1 MILNFKTR
9 NEARKYCWKWNIP
22 LKNIK
27 KHNDGS
33 NHPWRVTTEETMF
46 KVGRDYKLV
55 DVEGFTEGGKNRTN
69 KVQAEQ
75 INAHLNGVISLVS
88 VNKYGDKFRF
98 KSPANVAMDD
108 VRPWEARFF
117 KEVVP
122 VVDAKPKKAKQ
133 APAIKP
139 AVTPAPVEDLD
150 AVLDGGVNLAPVE
163 EKQHAEAW
171 PDIFVTNT
179 PYVLV
184 DEAGFISAHHSNANK
199 NIVDYMK
206 SNNNVLVF
214 DFVDQDGD
222 AFIKGAPHLPCILH
236 RERKFFR
243 ELGTGKAPETPSV
256 QAVDIDAQKRDQQII
271 EAAQKVEDALKVHQ
285 EAIQTVQQA
294 AHKVR
299 EAAQELALLSRK

>member
-55 DVEGFTEGGKNRTN
+55 DVEGFTEGGKNRAN

-88 VNKYGDKFRF
+88 KDGDKFRF
-98 KSPANVAMDD
+98 KSPANVAMDV

-117 KEVVP
+117 KEVAP
-122 VVDAKPKKAKQ
+122 VVNATPKKAKQ

-163 EKQHAEAW
+163 EKTFSEAW
-171 PDIFVTNT
+171 PDIFVTNI

-184 DEAGFISAHHSNANK
+184 DEASFLAGQHVYANEI
-199 NIVDYMK
+199 IVDHMK
-206 SNNNVLVF
+206 QNNNVLVF
-214 DFVDQDGD
+214 DFVDHEGD
-222 AFIKGAPHLPCILH
+222 ANIKTNGKRLPYVMH
-236 RERKFFR
+236 YERKFFR
-243 ELGTGKAPETPSV
+243 ELGTGKVPETPAV
-256 QAVDIDAQKRDQQII
+256 QAVDIEAQKRDQEII
-271 EAAQKVEDALKVHQ
+271 AAAQKVEDALAEHQ
-285 EAIQTVQQA
+285 KAIEIVQKA
-294 AHKVR
+294 ARAVR

>member
-55 DVEGFTEGGKNRTN
+55 DVEGFTEGGKNRAN

-88 VNKYGDKFRF
+88 KDGDKFRF
-98 KSPANVAMDD
+98 KSPANVAMDV

-117 KEVVP
+117 KEVAP
-122 VVDAKPKKAKQ
+122 VVNAKPKKAKQ

-163 EKQHAEAW
+163 AKLAEAW
-171 PDIFVTNT
+171 PGIFVANI

-184 DEAGFISAHHSNANK
+184 DEKGFTTEYSLSNK
-199 NIVDYMK
+199 SIVDYIK
-206 SNNNVLVF
+206 NNNNVIVF
-214 DFVDQDGD
+214 THIDSDGD
-222 AFIKGAPHLPCILH
+222 ASVRDSEGRAVIPHVL
-236 RERKFFR
+236 RKERKCFR
-243 ELGTGKAPETPSV
+243 ELGTGKAPETPAV
-256 QAVDIDAQKRDQQII
+256 QAVDIEAQKRDQEII
-271 EAAQKVEDALKVHQ
+271 AAAQKVEDALAEHQ
-285 EAIQTVQQA
+285 KAIEIVQKA
-294 AHKVR
+294 ARAVR

>member
-55 DVEGFTEGGKNRTN
+55 DVEGFTEGGKNRAN

-88 VNKYGDKFRF
+88 KDGDKFRF
-98 KSPANVAMDD
+98 KSPANVAMDV

-117 KEVVP
+117 KEVAP
-122 VVDAKPKKAKQ
+122 VVNAKPKKAKQ

-163 EKQHAEAW
+163 EKTFNEAW
-171 PDIFVTNT
+171 PGIFVTNT

-184 DEAGFISAHHSNANK
+184 DEDGFIAAHHGDANK
-199 NIVDYMK
+199 IIVDYMK

-222 AFIKGAPHLPCILH
+222 ANIKTNGQRLPYVMK

-243 ELGTGKAPETPSV
+243 ELGTGKVPETPAV
-256 QAVDIDAQKRDQQII
+256 QAVDIESQKRDQEII
-271 EAAQKVEDALKVHQ
+271 AAAQKVEDALAEHQ
-285 EAIQTVQQA
+285 KAIEIVQKA
-294 AHKVR
+294 ARAVR

>member
-55 DVEGFTEGGKNRTN
+55 DVEGFTEGGKNRAN

-88 VNKYGDKFRF
+88 KDGDKFRF
-98 KSPANVAMDD
+98 KSPANVAMDV

-117 KEVVP
+117 KEVAP
-122 VVDAKPKKAKQ
+122 VVNAKPKKAKQ

-163 EKQHAEAW
+163 EKTFSEAW
-171 PDIFVTNT
+171 PGIFVTNI

-184 DEAGFISAHHSNANK
+184 DEHGFISGHNSNANQI
-199 NIVDYMK
+199 IVDHMK
-206 SNNNVLVF
+206 QNNNVVIF
-214 DFVDQDGD
+214 DFVDHEGD
-222 AFIKGAPHLPCILH
+222 ANIKAEARLPYVLK

-243 ELGTGKAPETPSV
+243 ELGTGKVPETPAV
-256 QAVDIDAQKRDQQII
+256 QAVDIESQKRDQEII
-271 EAAQKVEDALKVHQ
+271 AAAQKVEDALAEHQ
-285 EAIQTVQQA
+285 KAIEIVQKA
-294 AHKVR
+294 ARAVR
-299 EAAQELALLSRK
+299 EAAQELALLTRK

>member
-55 DVEGFTEGGKNRTN
+55 DVEGFTEGGKNRAN

-88 VNKYGDKFRF
+88 KDGDKFRF
-98 KSPANVAMDD
+98 KSPANVAMDV

-117 KEVVP
+117 KEVAP
-122 VVDAKPKKAKQ
+122 VVNATPKKAKQ

-163 EKQHAEAW
+163 EKTFNEAW
-171 PDIFVTNT
+171 PDIFVTNI

-184 DEAGFISAHHSNANK
+184 DEDGFIA
-199 NIVDYMK
+199 DYMK

-222 AFIKGAPHLPCILH
+222 ANIKTNGQRLPYVMK

-243 ELGTGKAPETPSV
+243 ELGTGKAPETPAV
-256 QAVDIDAQKRDQQII
+256 QAVDIEAQKRDQEII
-271 EAAQKVEDALKVHQ
+271 AAAQKVEDALAEHQ
-285 EAIQTVQQA
+285 KAIEIVQKA
-294 AHKVR
+294 ARAVR

>member
-55 DVEGFTEGGKNRTN
+55 DVEGFTEGGKNRAN

-88 VNKYGDKFRF
+88 KDGDKFRF
-98 KSPANVAMDD
+98 KSPANVAMDV

-117 KEVVP
+117 KEVASVAN
-122 VVDAKPKKAKQ
+122 AKPKKAAAAKR
-133 APAIKP
+133 PTKVTPVKPEIK
-139 AVTPAPVEDLD
+139 PAPVEDLD

-163 EKQHAEAW
+163 EKTFSEAW
-171 PDIFVTNT
+171 P
-179 PYVLV
+179 
-184 DEAGFISAHHSNANK
+184 
-199 NIVDYMK
+199 
-206 SNNNVLVF
+206 
-214 DFVDQDGD
+214 
-222 AFIKGAPHLPCILH
+222 
-236 RERKFFR
+236 
-243 ELGTGKAPETPSV
+243 GKAPETPAV
-256 QAVDIDAQKRDQQII
+256 QAVDIEAQKRDQEII
-271 EAAQKVEDALKVHQ
+271 AAAQKVEDALAEHQ
-285 EAIQTVQQA
+285 KAIEIVQKA
-294 AHKVR
+294 ARAVR
-299 EAAQELALLSRK
+299 EAAQELALLTRK

>member
-46 KVGRDYKLV
+46 KIGRDYKLV
-55 DVEGFTEGGKNRTN
+55 DVEGFTEGGKNRAN

-88 VNKYGDKFRF
+88 KDGDKFRF
-98 KSPANVAMDD
+98 KSPANVAMDV

-117 KEVVP
+117 KEVTP
-122 VVDAKPKKAKQ
+122 VVNATPKKAKQ

-163 EKQHAEAW
+163 EKTFNEAW
-171 PDIFVTNT
+171 PGIFVTNT

-184 DEAGFISAHHSNANK
+184 DEDGFIAAHHSDANK
-199 NIVDYMK
+199 IIADYMK

-222 AFIKGAPHLPCILH
+222 ANIKTNGQRLPYVMK

-243 ELGTGKAPETPSV
+243 ELGTGKVTETPAV
-256 QAVDIDAQKRDQQII
+256 QAVDIEAQKRDQEII
-271 EAAQKVEDALKVHQ
+271 AAAQKVEDALAEHQKAIETVQ
-285 EAIQTVQQA
+285 EAA
-294 AHKVR
+294 RAVR

>member
-27 KHNDGS
+27 RHNDGS
-33 NHPWRVTTEETMF
+33 NHPWRVTTEETLF

-55 DVEGFTEGGKNRTN
+55 DVDGFTDFGKNCAN

-75 INAHLNGVISLVS
+75 INTHLNGVISLVS
-88 VNKYGDKFRF
+88 KDGDKFRF
-98 KSPANVAMDD
+98 KSPANVAMDV

-117 KEVVP
+117 KEVAP
-122 VVDAKPKKAKQ
+122 VVNAKPKKAKQ
-133 APAIKP
+133 APAIK
-139 AVTPAPVEDLD
+139 PAPVEDLD

-163 EKQHAEAW
+163 EKTFSEAW
-171 PDIFVTNT
+171 PGIFVTNI

-184 DEAGFISAHHSNANK
+184 DEHGFIAAHHGDANK
-199 NIVDYMK
+199 IIVDYMK
-206 SNNNVLVF
+206 SNNNVLMF

-222 AFIKGAPHLPCILH
+222 ANIKTNGQRLPYVMK

-243 ELGTGKAPETPSV
+243 ELGTGKVPETPAV
-256 QAVDIDAQKRDQQII
+256 QAVDIEAQKRDQEII
-271 EAAQKVEDALKVHQ
+271 AAAQKVEDALAEHQ
-285 EAIQTVQQA
+285 KAIEIVQKA
-294 AHKVR
+294 ARAVR
-299 EAAQELALLSRK
+299 EAAQELALLARK

>member
-55 DVEGFTEGGKNRTN
+55 DVEGFTEGGKNRAN

-88 VNKYGDKFRF
+88 KDGDKFRF
-98 KSPANVAMDD
+98 KSPANVAMDV

-117 KEVVP
+117 KEVAP
-122 VVDAKPKKAKQ
+122 VVNAKPKKAKQ

-163 EKQHAEAW
+163 EKTFSEAW
-171 PDIFVTNT
+171 PGIFVTNI

-184 DEAGFISAHHSNANK
+184 DEASFLAGQHVYANEI
-199 NIVDYMK
+199 IVDHMK
-206 SNNNVLVF
+206 QNNNVLVF
-214 DFVDQDGD
+214 DFVDHEGD
-222 AFIKGAPHLPCILH
+222 ANIKTNGKRLPYVMH
-236 RERKFFR
+236 YERKFFR
-243 ELGTGKAPETPSV
+243 ELGTGKVTETPAV
-256 QAVDIDAQKRDQQII
+256 QAVDIEAQKRDQEII
-271 EAAQKVEDALKVHQ
+271 AAAQKVEDALAEHQ
-285 EAIQTVQQA
+285 KAIEIVQKA
-294 AHKVR
+294 ARAVR